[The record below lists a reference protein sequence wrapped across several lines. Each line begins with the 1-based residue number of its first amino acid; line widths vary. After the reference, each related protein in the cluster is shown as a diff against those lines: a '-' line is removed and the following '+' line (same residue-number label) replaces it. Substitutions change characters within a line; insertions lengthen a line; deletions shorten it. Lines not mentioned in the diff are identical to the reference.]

1 MSVVGSILVRLD
13 ARRVATFLAAGVL
26 CLAPSL
32 AAAQATTQEP
42 ATAVEHQHEAPADPH
57 AGHNM
62 AQMNALFPGRTGS
75 GTSWLPQRTTMIGT
89 HLQAG
94 PWTLMLMGN
103 GFVQYLNEVA
113 PEHRGADQAGSI
125 NWLMLMGRRPAGAG
139 WVGLRA
145 MVSAEP
151 FTVGGCGYP
160 NLLAT
165 GERCDGDTIHDRQ
178 HQHDLF
184 MELAAEYDRPIGK
197 GLRWHVYGG
206 PVGEPALGPVAF
218 PHRQSALL
226 NPLAPIAHHWLD
238 ATHITFGVITS
249 GVSGQRWRAEASAF
263 NGREPDEHRT
273 DFDLA
278 APDSF
283 SARFALQATGGLAVQ
298 VSAGRLESA
307 EPSESGRPP
316 VDVARITASMLYQGT
331 LAARPLTAAVAWGT
345 NHERGAR
352 THAALAEATLALT
365 PRHNIFGRVEIAGKT
380 AHDLHAHHEP
390 DAAVLTV
397 GKLQGGYVRLFAPRR
412 RLQAGL
418 GGSLSAAF
426 VPATIRPNY
435 GGVGVGF
442 GVFALVRPVTP

>member
-1 MSVVGSILVRLD
+1 
-13 ARRVATFLAAGVL
+13 
-26 CLAPSL
+26 
-32 AAAQATTQEP
+32 
-42 ATAVEHQHEAPADPH
+42 
-57 AGHNM
+57 M
-62 AQMNALFPGRTGS
+62 AQMDALFPGRTGS

-94 PWTLMLMGN
+94 SWTAMLMGN
-103 GFVQYLNEVA
+103 AFLQYLNEVA
-113 PEHRGADQAGSI
+113 PEHRGADQIGSI
-125 NWLMLMGRRPAGAG
+125 NWLMLMGRRRAGAG
-139 WVGLRA
+139 WTGLRA

-151 FTVGGCGYP
+151 FTIGGCGYP

-165 GERCDGDTIHDRQ
+165 GERCEGDTIHDRQ

-218 PHRQSALL
+218 PHRQSALV
-226 NPLAPIAHHWLD
+226 NPLAPVAHHWLD
-238 ATHITFGVITS
+238 ATHITFGVVPS
-249 GVSGQRWRAEASAF
+249 GISGSRWRAEGSAF
-263 NGREPDEHRT
+263 NGREPAERRA
-273 DFDLA
+273 DFDLGA
-278 APDSF
+278 LDSF
-283 SARFALQATGGLAVQ
+283 SARLAVQATDGLALQ

-307 EPSESGRPP
+307 EPSFGSSPP
-316 VDVARITASMLYQGT
+316 VDVSRITASAIYQGT
-331 LAARPLTAAVAWGT
+331 LAARSMTATVAWGS
-345 NHERGAR
+345 NHERGTR

-365 PRHNIFGRVEIAGKT
+365 AHHSVFGRAEIAGKT

-390 DAAVLTV
+390 DATILTV
-397 GKLQGGYVRLFAPRR
+397 GKLQGGYVRLLAPRR

-426 VPATIRPNY
+426 VPATLRPNY

-442 GVFALVRPVTP
+442 GVFALVRPVM

>member
-1 MSVVGSILVRLD
+1 MRCLVRIT
-13 ARRVATFLAAGVL
+13 ARHVASSLAVGML
-26 CLAPSL
+26 SLLPSL
-32 AAAQATTQEP
+32 AAAQATNQEAP
-42 ATAVEHQHEAPADPH
+42 AAPEHQHQAPADPH
-57 AGHNM
+57 AGHDMGQM
-62 AQMNALFPGRTGS
+62 AALFPGRTGS

-94 PWTLMLMGN
+94 PWAVMLMGN
-103 GFVQYLNEVA
+103 AFLQYLNEMA
-113 PEHRGADQAGSI
+113 PLHRGADQAGSI

-139 WVGLRA
+139 WTGLRA

-151 FTVGGCGYP
+151 FTIGGCGYP

-165 GERCDGDTIHDRQ
+165 GERCEGDTIHDRQ

-249 GVSGQRWRAEASAF
+249 GISTGRWRAEASAF
-263 NGREPDEHRT
+263 NGREPDERRT
-273 DFDLA
+273 DFDLG
-278 APDSF
+278 PLDSF
-283 SARFALQATGGLAVQ
+283 SARLAFHATDGLAVQ
-298 VSAGRLESA
+298 ASAGRLESA
-307 EPSESGRPP
+307 EPSEGGRPP
-316 VDVARITASMLYQGT
+316 VDVARVTASMLYQGT
-331 LAARPLTAAVAWGT
+331 LTARPLAAAVAWGS

-352 THAALAEATLALT
+352 THAVVAEATLALT
-365 PRHNIFGRVEIAGKT
+365 PRHSVFGRAEIAGKT

-390 DAAVLTV
+390 DATVLTV

-412 RLQAGL
+412 RLQAAL
-418 GGSLSAAF
+418 GGSLSAAV